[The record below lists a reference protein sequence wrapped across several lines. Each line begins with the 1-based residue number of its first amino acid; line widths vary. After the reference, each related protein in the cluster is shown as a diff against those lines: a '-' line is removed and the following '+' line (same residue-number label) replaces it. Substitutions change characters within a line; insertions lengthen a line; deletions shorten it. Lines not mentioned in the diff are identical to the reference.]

1 MSDSPDRR
9 EFLKSTIG
17 AGLGA
22 AVLASGTG
30 AAAQAPGRAPEALFA
45 APAVDRVRLGLIG
58 IGNQGSSHLRNF
70 LKIPGLEVK
79 AICDLVPAKVEKAL
93 AAIAKAGAPAPATFT
108 GGPEAWK
115 KLCDLDLDVVYVVT
129 PWDLHAPMC
138 LEAMR
143 KGKHAA
149 TEVPLA
155 PTLDECWQ
163 LVEAAEKTSRHCV
176 MMENCNYDRH
186 EMMILNMVRKGLL
199 GELLHAECGYL
210 HDLRALKLSPTYYE
224 GKWRIQHSIRRNG
237 DLYPTHGLGPVAQW
251 LDVNRGNK
259 LDYLVSMATRSRG
272 LNLWAAEHIGKDS
285 QEARQT
291 YALGDVVNTLIKTT
305 RGETI
310 LVTHDT
316 NSPRPYSRRILL
328 QGTKG
333 VVEKYPAPA
342 RVHIEGVSKAHTW
355 DELQKY
361 AAEYEH
367 PIWKSLEEDS
377 KGLGHG
383 GMDFIEDLRL
393 AQCLRAGVPMDM
405 DVYDGAMLSS
415 VTELSEK
422 SIAGRKPV
430 ECIDFTRGAWQ
441 KRPAL
446 GIVAAT
452 A

>member
-1 MSDSPDRR
+1 
-9 EFLKSTIG
+9 
-17 AGLGA
+17 
-22 AVLASGTG
+22 
-30 AAAQAPGRAPEALFA
+30 
-45 APAVDRVRLGLIG
+45 
-58 IGNQGSSHLRNF
+58 
-70 LKIPGLEVK
+70 
-79 AICDLVPAKVEKAL
+79 
-93 AAIAKAGAPAPATFT
+93 
-108 GGPEAWK
+108 
-115 KLCDLDLDVVYVVT
+115 
-129 PWDLHAPMC
+129 
-138 LEAMR
+138 
-143 KGKHAA
+143 
-149 TEVPLA
+149 
-155 PTLDECWQ
+155 
-163 LVEAAEKTSRHCV
+163 
-176 MMENCNYDRH
+176 
-186 EMMILNMVRKGLL
+186 
-199 GELLHAECGYL
+199 
-210 HDLRALKLSPTYYE
+210 
-224 GKWRIQHSIRRNG
+224 
-237 DLYPTHGLGPVAQW
+237 
-251 LDVNRGNK
+251 
-259 LDYLVSMATRSRG
+259 MATRSRG